1 MSKAFPSEVSRAC
14 SLAFQAGGLVFE
26 PVPSYLC
33 CSGQG
38 GIAVKHVLLTGANG
52 FVGQVLLDQ
61 LLAGYRVSCACST
74 LNPSPRA
81 GVEQVV
87 LDIRD
92 PIACAATLERLKPT
106 HIIHLAAIS
115 HVPTSFRDPLLTWN
129 TNVIGSLNLLEA
141 IKQKVP
147 DAFVVFASSSEVY
160 GEAFK
165 AGTALDETSPC
176 LPMNPYAASKL
187 AAELAFKQ
195 YFKQGIRGVIA
206 RPFNHIGSGQSP
218 DFVTASFARQ
228 IALIESG
235 KQAPVMQVGNLQ
247 ACRDFL
253 DVWDVCSA
261 YLRLL
266 ELSDGRDHPH
276 VLNIA
281 SGQAR
286 KIQEVLDEMISQSTA
301 VISVELDPQRLR
313 PSDIP
318 FAVGNAEGIREV
330 LGWQPTI
337 PFKETLASLLADWR
351 MRVVTEQ

>member
-1 MSKAFPSEVSRAC
+1 M
-14 SLAFQAGGLVFE
+14 
-26 PVPSYLC
+26 
-33 CSGQG
+33 
-38 GIAVKHVLLTGANG
+38 KHVLLTGANG
-52 FVGQVLLDQ
+52 FVGNVLLD
-61 LLAGYRVSCACST
+61 LLPAGYRVSCACSV

-92 PIACAATLERLKPT
+92 PMACVATLERLKPT
-106 HIIHLAAIS
+106 HIVHLAAIS
-115 HVPTSFRDPLLTWN
+115 HVPTSFRDPLLAWN
-129 TNVIGSLNLLEA
+129 TNVMGSLNLLEA

-165 AGTALDETSPC
+165 SGAALGESSPC

-187 AAELAFKQ
+187 AAELAFEQ

-235 KQAPVMQVGNLQ
+235 KQAPVMQVGNLE

-253 DVWDVCSA
+253 DVRDVCAA
-261 YLRLL
+261 YLQLL
-266 ELSDGRDHPH
+266 ELSDGREHPR
-276 VLNIA
+276 VFNIA

-286 KIQEVLDEMISQSTA
+286 KIKEILDELISQSTVA
-301 VISVELDPQRLR
+301 ISIELDPQRLR

-318 FAVGNAEGIREV
+318 FAVGNCERIREV
-330 LGWQPTI
+330 LGWQPSI
-337 PFKETLASLLADWR
+337 PLKETLASLLADWR

>member
-1 MSKAFPSEVSRAC
+1 M
-14 SLAFQAGGLVFE
+14 
-26 PVPSYLC
+26 
-33 CSGQG
+33 
-38 GIAVKHVLLTGANG
+38 KHVLLTGANG
-52 FVGQVLLDQ
+52 FVGKVLLDQ
-61 LLAGYRVSCACST
+61 LLAAGYRVSCACT
-74 LNPSPRA
+74 HAGPSPRA

-92 PIACAATLERLKPT
+92 ASACATTLGHIKPT

-141 IKQKVP
+141 IKQQAP

-165 AGTALDETSPC
+165 AGVALDESSPC

-187 AAELAFKQ
+187 AAELAFEQ
-195 YFKQGIRGVIA
+195 YFKQGVRGVIA
-206 RPFNHIGSGQSP
+206 RPFNHIGLGQSP

-235 KQAPVMQVGNLQ
+235 KQAPVMQVGNLD

-253 DVWDVCSA
+253 DVRDVCAA
-261 YLRLL
+261 YVQLL
-266 ELSDGRDHPH
+266 ELNDVQGHPR
-276 VLNIA
+276 LFNIA

-286 KIQEVLDEMISQSTA
+286 KIRDILDEMISQSA
-301 VISVELDPQRLR
+301 VSITVELDPQRLR

-318 FAVGNAEGIREV
+318 FAVGDCERIRDV
-330 LGWQPTI
+330 LNWQPKI
-337 PFKETLASLLADWR
+337 PLKETLMSLLVDWR
-351 MRVVTEQ
+351 IRVAAEQ

>member
-1 MSKAFPSEVSRAC
+1 
-14 SLAFQAGGLVFE
+14 L
-26 PVPSYLC
+26 
-33 CSGQG
+33 
-38 GIAVKHVLLTGANG
+38 KHVLLTGANG
-52 FVGQVLLDQ
+52 FVGKVLLDQ
-61 LLAGYRVSCACST
+61 LLAAGYRVSCACTHAS
-74 LNPSPRA
+74 PSPRA

-92 PIACAATLERLKPT
+92 ASACATTLGQIKPT

-141 IKQKVP
+141 IKQQAP

-165 AGTALDETSPC
+165 AGVALDESSPC

-187 AAELAFKQ
+187 AAELAFEQ
-195 YFKQGIRGVIA
+195 YFKQGVRGVIA
-206 RPFNHIGSGQSP
+206 RPFNHIGLGQSP

-228 IALIESG
+228 IALIEGG
-235 KQAPVMQVGNLQ
+235 KQAPVMQVGNLD

-253 DVWDVCSA
+253 DVRDVCAA
-261 YLRLL
+261 YVQLL
-266 ELSDGRDHPH
+266 ELNDAQGHPR
-276 VLNIA
+276 LFNIA

-286 KIQEVLDEMISQSTA
+286 KIRDILDEMISQSA
-301 VISVELDPQRLR
+301 VSITVELDPQRLR

-318 FAVGNAEGIREV
+318 FAVGDCERIRDV
-330 LGWQPTI
+330 LNWQQKI
-337 PFKETLASLLADWR
+337 PLKETLMSLLVDWR
-351 MRVVTEQ
+351 IRVAAEQ